1 MMFPKSTSNSHTIA
15 VSLKNP
21 WLTLNFSVSNL
32 NINVTPFNPKD
43 EDFDETGLRSYHLTF
58 LILMKPVF
66 KRSYH
71 LTFQLEELCPKLF
84 VFQEQAHLNQGKI
97 N

>member
-58 LILMKPVF
+58 
-66 KRSYH
+66 
-71 LTFQLEELCPKLF
+71 QLEKLCPKLF
-84 VFQEQAHLNQGKI
+84 VFQEQAHLNQAKI